1 MKKIYFNFPF
11 SGGVRQF
18 SEKLQEKCS
27 IYDDVEFYY
36 LEAGWLKRLAL
47 FKFIFEREIWF
58 SNNNVLIYFFLLLY
72 PYKCNLILHDHKI
85 RKGAS
90 KKEYLLIYLFRLFRW
105 RFKNVIIHQK
115 NDEDSQCLLN
125 KRNVKY
131 HYMPPHG
138 YEVDV
143 KLKIFEQRK
152 ASQKINLLCFGRVE
166 EYKNFNY
173 IADLVSELDN
183 VELIIAGRGMSSERL
198 EEYSHRENI
207 KVIDGYIEDG
217 DVPSLFENSDYLV
230 LPYTSITQTTLI
242 DLAGAYSKPVI
253 LSNIDSFKVYQE
265 LRHVLILDINSRL
278 KSLEL
283 LKSLNE
289 VNPEEYEI
297 MSKSSHA
304 FYLQSLKKWESY
316 VEIIRT

>member
-1 MKKIYFNFPF
+1 
-11 SGGVRQF
+11 
-18 SEKLQEKCS
+18 
-27 IYDDVEFYY
+27 
-36 LEAGWLKRLAL
+36 
-47 FKFIFEREIWF
+47 
-58 SNNNVLIYFFLLLY
+58 
-72 PYKCNLILHDHKI
+72 
-85 RKGAS
+85 
-90 KKEYLLIYLFRLFRW
+90 
-105 RFKNVIIHQK
+105 
-115 NDEDSQCLLN
+115 
-125 KRNVKY
+125 
-131 HYMPPHG
+131 MPPHG